1 MEDNKK
7 FELNDDMLD
16 NVAGGRDG
24 WAGGP
29 EVVPSQQYVQT
40 QDYACSKCGGHEFV
54 VVDYRNGDSHYN
66 GNCVNCGTYN
76 PRVCA
81 IVDAQ
86 IFLR

>member
-7 FELNDDMLD
+7 FELNDEALD

-24 WAGGP
+24 WTG
-29 EVVPSQQYVQT
+29 SVQHCVRNK
-40 QDYACSKCGGHEFV
+40 DYACSNCGGHEFLV
-54 VVDYRNGDSHYN
+54 IDYRSGDSHYN

-81 IVDAQ
+81 ILDGQ
-86 IFLR
+86 IFYR